1 MLNVTFIL
9 LTRPQKGYVMPNT
22 LLIGAQWGDE
32 GKGKIVDYLS
42 RDADVVVRYQGGS
55 NAGHTIEIGA
65 ERYVLHLVP
74 SGVLYPGKTCVI
86 GNGLVIDPTALVR
99 EIRDL
104 IERGVSPAGRLH
116 ISDRAQVVAPY
127 HKAVDAARE
136 GRSAAGAKIGTTQR
150 GIGPAYADKASRL
163 GLRMGDLLDGG
174 VADVLRARTAEK
186 NRQLAELGAP
196 AVDAEAVVRELQE
209 AAAFLRPYITD
220 TVPLLSA
227 AWRQGRSILFEGAQG
242 TMLDIDFGTY
252 PFVTSSN
259 PTSGGACVGTGLP
272 PQAVQRVLGVIKAYT
287 TRVGEGPFPTEL
299 NDSMGEHLR
308 QRGREFGATTGRP
321 RRCGWFDAVVARYSA
336 MVNGVD
342 RWAITKLDVLDEVDT
357 LRVCTAYECD
367 GRRYETVPAS
377 AALLQRC
384 KPVYR
389 DFPGWKTSTS
399 GVTRIEDLPAAARA
413 YVDALCDITG
423 VPLGILSVGPQRAS
437 TFIVGL

>member
-1 MLNVTFIL
+1 
-9 LTRPQKGYVMPNT
+9 MPNT

-86 GNGLVIDPTALVR
+86 GNGLVVDPTALVK
-99 EIRDL
+99 EITDL
-104 IERGVSPAGRLH
+104 IARKIDPAGRLH
-116 ISDRAQVVAPY
+116 ISDRAQVVLPY
-127 HKAVDAARE
+127 HKALDAARE
-136 GRSAAGAKIGTTQR
+136 KRLPTGTKIGTTQR

-163 GLRMGDLLDGG
+163 GLRMGDLLDPGA
-174 VADVLRARTAEK
+174 ADLLRTRTAEK
-186 NRQLAELGAP
+186 NRLLADMEAAP
-196 AVDAEAVVRELQE
+196 VDAEAVVQE
-209 AAAFLRPYITD
+209 MRGAAAFLRPYVTD
-220 TVPLLSA
+220 TVPLLND
-227 AWRQGRSILFEGAQG
+227 AWRKGRTILFEGAQG

-299 NDSMGEHLR
+299 NDPTGERLR

-342 RWAITKLDVLDEVDT
+342 RWAITKLDVLDDFDT
-357 LRVCTAYECD
+357 LRVCVAYECD
-367 GRRYETVPAS
+367 GRRFETVPAS
-377 AALLQRC
+377 SAVLQRC
-384 KPVYR
+384 TPVYR
-389 DFPGWKTSTS
+389 DFPGWKSSTS
-399 GVTRIEDLPAAARA
+399 EISRLENLPANARA
-413 YVDALCDITG
+413 YVKALCDITG

-437 TFIVGL
+437 TFVVDL

>member
-1 MLNVTFIL
+1 
-9 LTRPQKGYVMPNT
+9 MPNT

-42 RDADVVVRYQGGS
+42 RDAAVVVRYQGGS

-74 SGVLYPGKTCVI
+74 SGVLYPDKTCVI

-99 EIRDL
+99 EIQEL
-104 IERGVSPAGRLH
+104 MARGITPQGRLH
-116 ISDRAQVVAPY
+116 VSDRAQVVLPF
-127 HKAVDAARE
+127 HKALDAARE
-136 GRSAAGAKIGTTQR
+136 KSPSTGTKIGTTQR

-163 GLRMGDLLDGG
+163 GLRMGDLLENAAVD
-174 VADVLRARTAEK
+174 ALRARTVEV
-186 NRQLAELGAP
+186 NRVLAELRANP
-196 AVDAEAVVRELQE
+196 VDPDAVVREMTE
-209 AAAFLRPYITD
+209 AADFLRPYVTD
-220 TVPLLSA
+220 TVPLLYN
-227 AWRQGRSILFEGAQG
+227 AWRQGRTILFEGAQG

-272 PQAVQRVLGVIKAYT
+272 PQAIDRVLGVLKAYT

-299 NDSMGEHLR
+299 NDATGELLR

-342 RWAITKLDVLDEVDT
+342 RWAITKLDVLDACET
-357 LRVCTAYECD
+357 LRVCVAYDCE

-377 AALLQRC
+377 SAVLQRC
-384 KPVYR
+384 TPVYR
-389 DFPGWKTSTS
+389 DFPGWQSPTT
-399 GVTRIEDLPAAARA
+399 GVTRLEDLPARARE
-413 YVDALCDITG
+413 YVEALCGITG
-423 VPLGILSVGPQRAS
+423 VKLGILSVGPQRAS
-437 TFIVGL
+437 TFVVGL

>member
-1 MLNVTFIL
+1 
-9 LTRPQKGYVMPNT
+9 MPNT

-74 SGVLYPGKTCVI
+74 SGILYPEKTCVI
-86 GNGLVIDPTALVR
+86 GNGLVIDPTALVS
-99 EIRDL
+99 EIKDL
-104 IERGVSPAGRLH
+104 MARGITPQGRLH
-116 ISDRAQVVAPY
+116 VSDRAQVVLPF
-127 HKAVDAARE
+127 HKALDAARE
-136 GRSAAGAKIGTTQR
+136 KRSDTGTKIGTTQR

-163 GLRMGDLLDGG
+163 GLRMGDLLDSGL
-174 VADVLRARTAEK
+174 AATLRARTAEV
-186 NRQLAELGAP
+186 NRQLVDLRAEP
-196 AVDAEAVVRELQE
+196 VDADTVVLAMTE
-209 AAAFLRPYITD
+209 AAEFLRPYVTD
-220 TVPLLSA
+220 TVPLLYN
-227 AWRQGRSILFEGAQG
+227 AWRQGRIILFEGAQG

-272 PQAVQRVLGVIKAYT
+272 PQSIQRVLGVLKAYT

-299 NDSMGEHLR
+299 NDPTGEQLR

-342 RWAITKLDVLDEVDT
+342 HWAITKLDVLDAFDT
-357 LRVCTAYECD
+357 LRVCVAYECD

-377 AALLQRC
+377 IAVLQRC
-384 KPVYR
+384 KPIYR
-389 DFPGWKTSTS
+389 DFPGWNSPTT
-399 GVTRIEDLPAAARA
+399 GVTRIEDLPVRARE
-413 YVDALCDITG
+413 YVNALCDLTG
-423 VPLGILSVGPQRAS
+423 VKLGILSVGPQRAS
-437 TFIVGL
+437 TFVVGL